1 MSEANGMRKFYVLCQ
16 LSIHSRV
23 KTSLPVL
30 ARDQKGAVRV
40 AKGAGLIPYGVIA
53 GK

>member
-1 MSEANGMRKFYVLCQ
+1 MRKFYVLCQ
-16 LSIHSRV
+16 QSVHSRI
-23 KTSLPVL
+23 KTHLPVV
-30 ARDQKGAVRV
+30 ARDQKEAVKV